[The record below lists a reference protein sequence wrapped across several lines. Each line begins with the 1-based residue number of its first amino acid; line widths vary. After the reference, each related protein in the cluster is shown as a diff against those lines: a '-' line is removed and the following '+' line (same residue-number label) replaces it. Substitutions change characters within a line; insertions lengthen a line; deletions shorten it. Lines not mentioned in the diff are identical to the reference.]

1 MIRKDLYIIN
11 VQKGLYLLV
20 FHKTFNGGIGPALSV
35 YINNYEYLK
44 FDCFGDKK
52 GHFHIYDNR
61 KNETI
66 FFSEKT
72 CEEQINKV
80 VPSNTKFKNPLRVL
94 LV

>member
-44 FDCFGDKK
+44 FDCF
-52 GHFHIYDNR
+52 
-61 KNETI
+61 
-66 FFSEKT
+66 
-72 CEEQINKV
+72 
-80 VPSNTKFKNPLRVL
+80 
-94 LV
+94 